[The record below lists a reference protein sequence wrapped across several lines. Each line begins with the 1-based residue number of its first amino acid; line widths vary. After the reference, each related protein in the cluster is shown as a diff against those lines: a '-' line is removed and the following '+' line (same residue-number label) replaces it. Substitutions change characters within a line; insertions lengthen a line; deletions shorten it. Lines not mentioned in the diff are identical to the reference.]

1 MKICTST
8 QRWTHLFS
16 MQETLQK
23 ACGRQDLT
31 RLIYLCMIW
40 KNDNTDSPN
49 YLEQA
54 AIIRDMASSNGLEY
68 CRHALLAII
77 GRTKKELPV

>member
-23 ACGRQDLT
+23 HAEAGFDAIDLS
-31 RLIYLCMIW
+31 CMIW
-40 KNDNTDSPN
+40 KKRQYSIVRIT
-49 YLEQA
+49 
-54 AIIRDMASSNGLEY
+54 
-68 CRHALLAII
+68 
-77 GRTKKELPV
+77 